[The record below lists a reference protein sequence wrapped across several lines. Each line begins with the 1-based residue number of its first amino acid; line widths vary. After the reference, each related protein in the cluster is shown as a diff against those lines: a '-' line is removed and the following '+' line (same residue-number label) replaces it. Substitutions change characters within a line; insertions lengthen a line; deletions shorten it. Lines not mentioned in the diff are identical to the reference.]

1 MLLEGGTEGRREGGW
16 RDGGREG
23 WRDGGKGGWREG
35 GREGGREEGRGGGGG
50 GEERSEA
57 DSHDSVLICSL
68 VSRIQQLR
76 ASSPLV
82 SVL

>member
-1 MLLEGGTEGRREGGW
+1 MEGQREGGREGRREGG
-16 RDGGREG
+16 REG
-23 WRDGGKGGWREG
+23 RREG
-35 GREGGREEGRGGGGG
+35 GKEDGG
-50 GEERSEA
+50 GEERSKV
-57 DSHDSVLICSL
+57 DSQVTQSCFFSL